1 MADEGPHTIK
11 VVVKTTNKK
20 ETIEIEE
27 NAKIG
32 EFKEKISPKF
42 NDTPVAQLCLIF
54 AGKILKD
61 EDNLEQHGI
70 KDGLTVHL
78 VIKSANKAQQQAA
91 EHATRQPTSTGTST
105 QPTSDAPR
113 TSTTTTTTPQ
123 PLFGG
128 LPTGMGMGDMQQV
141 QQQLMNNPEMMQQ
154 MFENPLVQSMM
165 SNPELIQQ
173 MIMSNPQMQ
182 QLVERSPEI
191 SHILNNPDLMRQ
203 TLEMARNPAV
213 MQEMMRNQDRALSNL
228 ESLPGGFNA
237 LRRMYTDIQEPMMNA
252 ATEQFQNAQNNP
264 FAALLGGTP
273 PNSSANDSAQQQGN
287 NDPQVGTENTSPLPN
302 PWQPPSGGGQAPTRS
317 FTPTA
322 TTTSAGST
330 TPGSTTTTSAGAS
343 PFSSMFQTP
352 GMQSVMDQ
360 MTQNPELMQNMMSSP
375 YVQSMM
381 GQMAENPEIMNS
393 ILSSHPLFA
402 GNPQLQQQ
410 MASQMPMMMQQM
422 RDPRFQQMLSNPR
435 AMQAMMQVQQG
446 MQSLQSEVPGLF
458 PGVGSTPP
466 TTTGASSTTA
476 TPSSTPTTTTS
487 SSTGSTNTTPA
498 AGDPMMSA
506 LMNQF
511 FSASMSQTA
520 APETRFRQQLE
531 QLTAMGFSDRERNL
545 QALIAT
551 GGDVNAAVE
560 RLLSG

>member
-1 MADEGPHTIK
+1 MADEENQIK
-11 VVVKTTNKK
+11 IVVKTTNTK
-20 ETIEIEE
+20 ETIEIEP
-27 NAKIG
+27 NATIG

-42 NDTPVAQLCLIF
+42 NDTPIAQLCLIF

-61 EDNLEQHGI
+61 EENLESYGI

-78 VIKSANKAQQQAA
+78 VIKSANRAQQQAA
-91 EHATRQPTSTGTST
+91 EHATRQPTQSSPQNTTGRQS
-105 QPTSDAPR
+105 SNS
-113 TSTTTTTTPQ
+113 STTIP

-128 LPTGMGMGDMQQV
+128 LPSGLGDMNQM

-154 MFENPLVQSMM
+154 MMESPLFQSMM

-191 SHILNNPDLMRQ
+191 SHVLNNPDLMRQ

-264 FAALLGGTP
+264 FSALLGGATTNGRQGNAAET
-273 PNSSANDSAQQQGN
+273 PNS
-287 NDPQVGTENTSPLPN
+287 DPQAGTENTAPLPN
-302 PWQPPSGGGQAPTRS
+302 PWQSSAGSRS
-317 FTPTA
+317 SPRPFTA
-322 TTTSAGST
+322 TTTTTGST
-330 TPGSTTTTSAGAS
+330 TAGSTTTTSANAS
-343 PFSSMFQTP
+343 PAALMFQTP
-352 GMQSVMDQ
+352 GMQSVLDQ

-375 YVQSMM
+375 YFQNMM
-381 GQMAENPEIMNS
+381 NQMAQNPELI
-393 ILSSHPLFA
+393 SSMLRTNPMFA

-410 MASQMPMMMQQM
+410 VTSNLPMMMQQM
-422 RDPRFQQMLSNPR
+422 QDPRFQQLMSNPR
-435 AMQAMMQVQQG
+435 ALQAMMQVQQG
-446 MQSLQSEVPGLF
+446 MQSLQTEAPGLF
-458 PGVGSTPP
+458 SGTVPTPGVN
-466 TTTGASSTTA
+466 TGTSSTTNPT
-476 TPSSTPTTTTS
+476 TPSTTTT
-487 SSTGSTNTTPA
+487 TNTSGNAQTPSGSDA
-498 AGDPMMSA
+498 VMNQ

-511 FSASMSQTA
+511 LSTMGQTSTS
-520 APETRFRQQLE
+520 PEQRFRAQLE
-531 QLTAMGFSDRERNL
+531 QLTSMGFSDHERNL
-545 QALIAT
+545 QALIAS